1 VKSKPLLLGHRGCRN
16 SDLARHNSNL
26 PIENSLA
33 AFEYALSQGCDGFEF
48 DVRQTR
54 DGRNVIWH
62 DPYWNSTPITAT
74 DYARLTGSSGDWL
87 PTLDDVLEQFGHRAF
102 LDIELKVRGAEMS
115 IVEALRAVPPQR
127 GYMLSSFDPV
137 TLIRLHNI
145 DSSFPLGY
153 ICERD
158 YALAIWRDIPIATV
172 LPRFDLVQKELIDE
186 MHRLGRKVATW
197 TVNSES
203 QMLQLADWGIDGL
216 ISDDP
221 ALLYRTFHNE

>member
-1 VKSKPLLLGHRGCRN
+1 MKSRPLLLGHRGCRDSDPTRDN
-16 SDLARHNSNL
+16 SDLPA
-26 PIENSLA
+26 ENSLA

-62 DPYWNSTPITAT
+62 DPCWNRASLAVT
-74 DYARLTGSSGDWL
+74 DYAQLSGPSGDWL
-87 PTLDDVLEQFGHRAF
+87 PKFDDVLEKFSHRAF

-137 TLIRLHNI
+137 TLIRFHNI
-145 DSSFPLGY
+145 DSSLPLGY
-153 ICERD
+153 ICERN
-158 YALAIWRDIPIATV
+158 YALAIWRNIPIQTV
-172 LPRFDLVQKELIDE
+172 LPRYDLVQKELIDE
-186 MHRLGRKVATW
+186 AHRLGRQVSTW
-197 TVNSES
+197 TVNSAN
-203 QMLQLADWGIDGL
+203 QMLQLAEWGIDAL

-221 ALLYRTFHNE
+221 ALLYRTFHN